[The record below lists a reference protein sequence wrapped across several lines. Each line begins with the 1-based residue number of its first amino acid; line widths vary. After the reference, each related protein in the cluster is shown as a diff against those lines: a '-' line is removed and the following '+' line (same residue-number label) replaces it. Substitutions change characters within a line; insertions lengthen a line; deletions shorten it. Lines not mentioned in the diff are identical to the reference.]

1 MKIIYYLQSIL
12 KTMLSPAFVL
22 LMTAATFSV
31 IVSCDDLHR
40 YPQELSAVDSIC
52 KDSAEVAMSR
62 LEALSAKYDQ
72 PSADAYDRNYFLLL
86 KVKAANNA
94 YQPLADS
101 TIFHVLDFFKGTAE
115 KDKLCQ
121 SYYYLGKY
129 YVKKNDAPNGL
140 ENFQKALDLTDE
152 NTPLYF
158 RSCIYNQ
165 TGRLF
170 LYQGMFDDALQKYEE
185 SYKCDSIAGDTVSLI
200 FSIRDIATIYDFKK
214 EYKKSLAL
222 LHKAYDMST
231 KTNDKGL
238 HNSLSQSLAICYLD
252 INDVSK
258 SKHYLMET
266 LRSVDPNVKSSA
278 YSLAIDLYTR
288 ENKMDSVFYFSQE
301 LLKIGTVYT
310 KQKATS
316 TLSAYYFKK
325 GEMDKSQKNLEKSII
340 LTDSVNNINAANTV
354 AKMNATFNLNQKE
367 KENIQLRYQIKEKVF
382 VAALMGL
389 VFIIS
394 VLVVIFKN
402 KRNKKRILQMKKLNS
417 HLTCMLDEAND
428 RNELN
433 MQNKEHEI
441 DLCHSEIRKLNE
453 KNEYDRNNYEVIIKQ
468 MQEGMR
474 KQYAASNGCDYNK
487 DEPSVLDI
495 LLILN
500 NRIKEKKNVTNKD
513 WERII
518 EIFDNLYPT
527 FRKAI
532 FEKYNLKMDDY
543 KICILV
549 KLDISNV
556 DIAEIMNKTPSAIT
570 MKRAN
575 LYAKIEKTNGKAKDF
590 NSLIK
595 SI

>member
-1 MKIIYYLQSIL
+1 MRGMSSSALIL
-12 KTMLSPAFVL
+12 L
-22 LMTAATFSV
+22 LAVATIAV
-31 IVSCDDLHR
+31 VSSCGGSHR

-62 LEALSAKYDQ
+62 LEALSEKYDQ
-72 PSADAYDRNYFLLL
+72 PSADAYDRNYYLLL

-94 YQPLADS
+94 YQPPADS
-101 TIFHVLDFFKGTAE
+101 TIFHVLDFFRGTAE

-129 YVKKNDAPNGL
+129 YIKKNDAPQGL

-185 SYKCDSIAGDTVSLI
+185 SYKCDSISGDTVSLI
-200 FSIRDIATIYDFKK
+200 FSMRDIATIYDFKK
-214 EYKKSLAL
+214 EYQKCLAL
-222 LHKAYDMST
+222 LHKAYDMSAR
-231 KTNDKGL
+231 TNDNGL
-238 HNSLSQSLAICYLD
+238 HNSISQSLAICYFD
-252 INDVSK
+252 INDIAK

-316 TLSAYYFKK
+316 TLCAYYFDK

-340 LTDSVNNINAANTV
+340 LTDSVNNINAVNTV
-354 AKMNATFNLNQKE
+354 AQMNATYNFNQKE

-382 VAALMGL
+382 VSALMGL
-389 VFIIS
+389 VFIMS
-394 VLVVIFKN
+394 VLVVIFKIE
-402 KRNKKRILQMKKLNS
+402 RHKKRFLQMKMLNS
-417 HLTCMLDEAND
+417 HLTYMLDEAND

-433 MQNKEHEI
+433 MQNKQQEI

-453 KNEYDRNNYEVIIKQ
+453 KNENDRNNYEVIIKQ
-468 MQEGMR
+468 MQEGLR
-474 KQYAASNGCDYNK
+474 KQEAASNGCGENNDV
-487 DEPSVLDI
+487 PSALDI
-495 LLILN
+495 ISILN

-518 EIFDNLYPT
+518 EIFDNLYPA

-532 FEKYNLKMDDY
+532 LEKYNLKMDDY

-549 KLDISNV
+549 KLDFPNV